1 MEILKSKFNL
11 FVVLFL
17 VLSSCSSDNNS
28 IVNNDSLSVK
38 SRISQEFSDK
48 EIFEGIFLGM
58 GNVADIIPSIDS
70 EYVNAI
76 LKEMTEEE
84 ILILEDFKDEIYLT
98 LRDENSFQFQE
109 FITAMK
115 SGDNELISEQ
125 LISFSEVDSSYKY

>member
-1 MEILKSKFNL
+1 M
-11 FVVLFL
+11 LFL

-76 LKEMTEEE
+76 LKERWIQVINATSK
-84 ILILEDFKDEIYLT
+84 F
-98 LRDENSFQFQE
+98 
-109 FITAMK
+109 
-115 SGDNELISEQ
+115 
-125 LISFSEVDSSYKY
+125 SFSF